1 MQPVLT
7 SYPARVFLVPC
18 AVATLVVA
26 LGAKD
31 FVKPLAQS
39 AKTYPAHDN
48 HTDDKVAIAADPY
61 DSSDK
66 AKIFSVNFH
75 EHGFLPIFFVVT
87 NDGDQPISIANI
99 AVTLTT
105 AKRAKLTPIATEDI
119 FRRLSNPHANT
130 HPIPVPIPQ
139 KKVKGTISPK
149 ERDEIETS
157 QFAAKAVEPHNT
169 QSGFLFFD
177 VEDITAPLEGAH
189 IYITGVNDAKGTELM
204 YFELPLDKK

>member
-7 SYPARVFLVPC
+7 SYPARVFLVSC
-18 AVATLVVA
+18 AVATLLVA
-26 LGAKD
+26 LAAKD
-31 FVKPLAQS
+31 FVKPVAQP

-61 DSSDK
+61 DSPDK

-105 AKRAKLTPIATEDI
+105 ANRSKLTPIATEDI
-119 FRRLSNPHANT
+119 FRRLSNPRANT

-157 QFAAKAVEPHNT
+157 QFAAKAVEPHST
-169 QSGFLFFD
+169 QSGFFFFD
-177 VEDITAPLEGAH
+177 VEDLTAPLEGAH

>member
-31 FVKPLAQS
+31 FVKPVAQP

-61 DSSDK
+61 DSPDK

-87 NDGDQPISIANI
+87 NDGDQPISIANMDVKI
-99 AVTLTT
+99 IT
-105 AKRAKLTPIATEDI
+105 ANRSKLTPSSPEDI
-119 FRRLSNPHANT
+119 YRRLSNPQA
-130 HPIPVPIPQ
+130 
-139 KKVKGTISPK
+139 
-149 ERDEIETS
+149 RTS
-157 QFAAKAVEPHNT
+157 R
-169 QSGFLFFD
+169 
-177 VEDITAPLEGAH
+177 APL
-189 IYITGVNDAKGTELM
+189 
-204 YFELPLDKK
+204 P